1 MSRQRSG
8 KQTNSDKYRIQQRGN
23 GNIGVTNHSGSG
35 DNLAGGK
42 TVTGKHSPPP
52 TPTPTPTDDVEQSP
66 VTPQRV
72 GKRPLAAAVGAVL
85 SAVVSALINLL
96 TTSWSGWIFAVA
108 AALLLAVAAI
118 VYVVESVSPR

>member
-23 GNIGVTNHSGSG
+23 GNIGVTAHSGSG
-35 DNLAGGK
+35 DNVAGGK
-42 TVTGKHSPPP
+42 TVTGKHSPP
-52 TPTPTPTDDVEQSP
+52 PTPTDDVEQSP

-85 SAVVSALINLL
+85 SAMVSALINLL
-96 TTSWSGWIFAVA
+96 TTSWSWWIFAVA